1 MSCSMT
7 VYDVNRGVIARPLN
21 PLDREFLRTWCHW
34 KVAKIALG
42 LANKR
47 GMKSLAMRELNRCA
61 AEMRSAHRDLVSWRI
76 RAS

>member
-7 VYDVNRGVIARPLN
+7 AYDVNSGKVSRPLN
-21 PLDREFLRTWCHW
+21 PLEIEFLRAWCHW

-47 GMKSLAMRELNRCA
+47 GMKSLAMRELNECA
-61 AEMRSAHRDLVSWRI
+61 AAMRSAHRDLVSWRI